1 MAYGASVPFQYRGA
15 ADYVDK
21 ILKGAKPA
29 DLPVQQPT
37 KFDLVINLDRQGPQP
52 DNTAVAAPAGGSG
65 DRIDGDGPRPAE
77 PMMAPYQKPDWLTTH
92 VFNSVV
98 MLLTSLGLSVRGS
111 RILVVR
117 GRKSGQIRTT
127 PVNPLEIGGTRY
139 LVAPRGE
146 TEWVRNLRAA
156 RGGELRLGRH
166 REPIG
171 VEELPD
177 EAKPPI
183 LREYLRRWKTETEKF
198 FDGVTAESPES
209 ELRRIAPRH
218 PVFRVLSL

>member
-1 MAYGASVPFQYRGA
+1 MARY
-15 ADYVDK
+15 
-21 ILKGAKPA
+21 
-29 DLPVQQPT
+29 
-37 KFDLVINLDRQGPQP
+37 
-52 DNTAVAAPAGGSG
+52 
-65 DRIDGDGPRPAE
+65 E
-77 PMMAPYQKPDWLTTH
+77 KPDWLTKH
-92 VFNSVV
+92 VFNPLVS
-98 MLLTSLGLSVRGS
+98 LLTNLGVSVRGS

-127 PVNPLEIGGTRY
+127 PVNPLEIGGKRY

-171 VEELPD
+171 VDELPD

-183 LREYLRRWKTETEKF
+183 LREYLRRWKMETGKF

-209 ELRRIAPRH
+209 ELRRIALRH

>member
-1 MAYGASVPFQYRGA
+1 V
-15 ADYVDK
+15 
-21 ILKGAKPA
+21 
-29 DLPVQQPT
+29 
-37 KFDLVINLDRQGPQP
+37 
-52 DNTAVAAPAGGSG
+52 VA
-65 DRIDGDGPRPAE
+65 RYE
-77 PMMAPYQKPDWLTTH
+77 KPDWLTKH
-92 VFNSVV
+92 VFNPLV
-98 MLLTSLGLSVRGS
+98 SLVTNLGVSVRGS
-111 RILVVR
+111 RILAVR

-127 PVNPLEIGGTRY
+127 PVNPLEIGGKRY

-156 RGGELRLGRH
+156 RGGELRLGRQ

-177 EAKPPI
+177 DAKPPI
-183 LREYLRRWKTETEKF
+183 LREYLRRWKMETGKF
-198 FDGVTAESPES
+198 FDGVTVESPES

>member
-1 MAYGASVPFQYRGA
+1 MLR
-15 ADYVDK
+15 
-21 ILKGAKPA
+21 
-29 DLPVQQPT
+29 
-37 KFDLVINLDRQGPQP
+37 
-52 DNTAVAAPAGGSG
+52 GSG
-65 DRIDGDGPRPAE
+65 HPIGDRDLTRSHGWRHNSSL
-77 PMMAPYQKPDWLTTH
+77 MARYEKPDWLTKH
-92 VFNSVV
+92 VFNPLVS
-98 MLLTSLGLSVRGS
+98 LLTNLGVSVRGS

-127 PVNPLEIGGTRY
+127 PVNPLEIGGKRY

-177 EAKPPI
+177 DLKPPI
-183 LREYLRRWKTETEKF
+183 LREYLRRWRMETGKF

>member
-1 MAYGASVPFQYRGA
+1 
-15 ADYVDK
+15 
-21 ILKGAKPA
+21 
-29 DLPVQQPT
+29 
-37 KFDLVINLDRQGPQP
+37 
-52 DNTAVAAPAGGSG
+52 
-65 DRIDGDGPRPAE
+65 
-77 PMMAPYQKPDWLTTH
+77 MMAQYQKPDWLTKH
-92 VFNSVV
+92 VFNPLV
-98 MLLTSLGLSVRGS
+98 MLLTNRGLSVRGS
-111 RILVVR
+111 RILAVR

-127 PVNPLEIGGTRY
+127 PVNPLEIGGARY

-198 FDGVTAESPES
+198 FDGVRAESPES

-218 PVFRVLSL
+218 PVLRVLSL

>member
-1 MAYGASVPFQYRGA
+1 
-15 ADYVDK
+15 
-21 ILKGAKPA
+21 
-29 DLPVQQPT
+29 
-37 KFDLVINLDRQGPQP
+37 
-52 DNTAVAAPAGGSG
+52 
-65 DRIDGDGPRPAE
+65 
-77 PMMAPYQKPDWLTTH
+77 MMAQYQKPDWLTKH
-92 VFNSVV
+92 VFNPLV
-98 MLLTSLGLSVRGS
+98 MLLTNRGVSVRGS
-111 RILVVR
+111 RILAVR

-127 PVNPLEIGGTRY
+127 PVNPLEIGGARY

>member
-1 MAYGASVPFQYRGA
+1 MAQYR
-15 ADYVDK
+15 K
-21 ILKGAKPA
+21 
-29 DLPVQQPT
+29 
-37 KFDLVINLDRQGPQP
+37 R
-52 DNTAVAAPAGGSG
+52 
-65 DRIDGDGPRPAE
+65 
-77 PMMAPYQKPDWLTTH
+77 DWLTKL
-92 VFNSVV
+92 FNPLV
-98 MLLTSLGLSVRGS
+98 SLVTKRGLSVRGS

-117 GRKSGQIRTT
+117 GWKSGRIRTT
-127 PVNPLEIGGTRY
+127 RVNPLEIGGRRY

-177 EAKPPI
+177 DAKPPI
-183 LREYLRRWKTETEKF
+183 LREYLRRWKMETAKF

>member
-1 MAYGASVPFQYRGA
+1 
-15 ADYVDK
+15 
-21 ILKGAKPA
+21 
-29 DLPVQQPT
+29 
-37 KFDLVINLDRQGPQP
+37 
-52 DNTAVAAPAGGSG
+52 
-65 DRIDGDGPRPAE
+65 
-77 PMMAPYQKPDWLTTH
+77 MMARYEKPGLTKH
-92 VFNSVV
+92 VFNPLVS
-98 MLLTSLGLSVRGS
+98 LLTNLGVSVRGS

-127 PVNPLEIGGTRY
+127 PMNPLEIGGKRY
-139 LVAPRGE
+139 LVTPRGE

-177 EAKPPI
+177 DLKPPI
-183 LREYLRRWKTETEKF
+183 LREYLRRWKMETGKF

>member
-1 MAYGASVPFQYRGA
+1 MAHY
-15 ADYVDK
+15 
-21 ILKGAKPA
+21 
-29 DLPVQQPT
+29 
-37 KFDLVINLDRQGPQP
+37 
-52 DNTAVAAPAGGSG
+52 
-65 DRIDGDGPRPAE
+65 E
-77 PMMAPYQKPDWLTTH
+77 KPDWLTKH
-92 VFNSVV
+92 VFNPLVS
-98 MLLTSLGLSVRGS
+98 LLTNLGVSMRGS

-127 PVNPLEIGGTRY
+127 PVNPLEIGGKRY

-171 VEELPD
+171 VDELPD

-183 LREYLRRWKTETEKF
+183 LREYLRRWKMETGKF

>member
-1 MAYGASVPFQYRGA
+1 MARY
-15 ADYVDK
+15 
-21 ILKGAKPA
+21 
-29 DLPVQQPT
+29 
-37 KFDLVINLDRQGPQP
+37 
-52 DNTAVAAPAGGSG
+52 
-65 DRIDGDGPRPAE
+65 E
-77 PMMAPYQKPDWLTTH
+77 KPDWLTKH
-92 VFNSVV
+92 VFNPLVS
-98 MLLTSLGLSVRGS
+98 LLTNLGVSVRGS

-127 PVNPLEIGGTRY
+127 PLNPLEIGGKRY

-146 TEWVRNLRAA
+146 TEWVRNLRAG
-156 RGGELRLGRH
+156 RGGELRLGRY

-177 EAKPPI
+177 DLKPPI
-183 LREYLRRWKTETEKF
+183 LREYLRRWKMETGKF

-218 PVFRVLSL
+218 PVFGVLSL

>member
-1 MAYGASVPFQYRGA
+1 MGTR
-15 ADYVDK
+15 
-21 ILKGAKPA
+21 ILAH
-29 DLPVQQPT
+29 
-37 KFDLVINLDRQGPQP
+37 
-52 DNTAVAAPAGGSG
+52 
-65 DRIDGDGPRPAE
+65 
-77 PMMAPYQKPDWLTTH
+77 YQKPDWLTKYL
-92 VFNSVV
+92 FNPLVAW
-98 MLLTSLGLSVRGS
+98 LTNRGISVRGS

-117 GRKSGQIRTT
+117 GRKSGQVRQT
-127 PVNPLEIGGTRY
+127 PVNPLEMSGKRY

-146 TEWVRNLRAA
+146 TEWVQNLRAV

-177 EAKPPI
+177 DLKPRI
-183 LREYLRRWKTETEKF
+183 LREYLRRWKMETWKF

>member
-1 MAYGASVPFQYRGA
+1 MAH
-15 ADYVDK
+15 
-21 ILKGAKPA
+21 
-29 DLPVQQPT
+29 
-37 KFDLVINLDRQGPQP
+37 
-52 DNTAVAAPAGGSG
+52 
-65 DRIDGDGPRPAE
+65 
-77 PMMAPYQKPDWLTTH
+77 YQKPGWLTKYL
-92 VFNSVV
+92 FNPLVAW
-98 MLLTSLGLSVRGS
+98 LTNRGITVRGS

-117 GRKSGQIRTT
+117 GRKSGQIRRT
-127 PVNPLEIGGTRY
+127 PVNPLEMSGKRY

-146 TEWVRNLRAA
+146 TEWVQNLRAV

-177 EAKPPI
+177 DLKPRI
-183 LREYLRRWKTETEKF
+183 LREYLQRWKMETGKF

>member
-1 MAYGASVPFQYRGA
+1 V
-15 ADYVDK
+15 
-21 ILKGAKPA
+21 
-29 DLPVQQPT
+29 
-37 KFDLVINLDRQGPQP
+37 
-52 DNTAVAAPAGGSG
+52 VA
-65 DRIDGDGPRPAE
+65 RYE
-77 PMMAPYQKPDWLTTH
+77 KPDRLTKH
-92 VFNSVV
+92 VFNPLV
-98 MLLTSLGLSVRGS
+98 SLVTNLGVSVRGS
-111 RILVVR
+111 RILAVR

-127 PVNPLEIGGTRY
+127 PVNPLEIGGKRY

-177 EAKPPI
+177 DAKPPI
-183 LREYLRRWKTETEKF
+183 LREYLRRWKTETGTF

-209 ELRRIAPRH
+209 ELRRIAGRH